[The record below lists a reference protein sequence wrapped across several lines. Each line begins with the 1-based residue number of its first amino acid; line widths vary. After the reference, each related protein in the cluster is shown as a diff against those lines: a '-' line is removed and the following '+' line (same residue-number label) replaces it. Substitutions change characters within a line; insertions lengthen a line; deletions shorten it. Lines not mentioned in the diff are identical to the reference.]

1 MVILLSNKT
10 TVTNG
15 NRQNNIGKV
24 ILRFANRIDDKLE
37 IKVRIEGH
45 IYQEANLRITWQDL
59 KDAGAIKT
67 KGAFRKAERWMNNN
81 KDFLLK
87 LIDNQF
93 PTFWE
98 IDN

>member
-1 MVILLSNKT
+1 MNLLNNSTPDLK
-10 TVTNG
+10 V
-15 NRQNNIGKV
+15 NRQDNIGKV

-37 IKVRIEGH
+37 IKVQIEGH

-67 KGAFRKAERWMNNN
+67 KGAFSKAERWMNNN
-81 KDFLLK
+81 KDFVLK
-87 LIDNQF
+87 LIDTQY

-98 IDN
+98 II